1 MSADMFFTREYST
14 SVLLVCTANICRS
27 PMAEGMLNLEL
38 KERGLQR
45 KIRVDSAGTH
55 ASQPGR
61 PADPRSKRICAPLGI
76 DLRKSKS
83 RQVRE
88 QDFARFDYILAMDLR
103 NREWLL
109 ENCPDGFRERISLLG
124 EWAVETGL
132 IEIPDPYYG
141 NMAGFEMVIKLL
153 QTSIQGFV
161 QELAV
166 DK

>member
-1 MSADMFFTREYST
+1 
-14 SVLLVCTANICRS
+14 
-27 PMAEGMLNLEL
+27 MAEGMLNLEL

-109 ENCPDGFRERISLLG
+109 ENCPDPFRHRISLLG
-124 EWAVETGL
+124 EWAAARNQV
-132 IEIPDPYYG
+132 EIPDPYYG
-141 NMAGFEMVIKLL
+141 NTAGFERVFEML
-153 QTSIQGFV
+153 QASVQGFI
-161 QELAV
+161 QELTG
-166 DK
+166 DN